1 MSSAL
6 WHGLVAGAS
15 WTRRSTCCCI
25 IDPCPQR
32 TWHLTLP
39 LCRGETHSLIAKR
52 RTDSFQALDFSVLVP
67 FCVRAISVK
76 TGAAAASARVW
87 YCKQP
92 PSSKPS
98 RHFHFPTTAIDHPS
112 VLFTG
117 GLVSFR
123 RHSLSLSST
132 RSRRHPRPP
141 VVEHKFYSC
150 PNNFYHPGLSQ
161 DRGLAIRVESRYQ
174 SVTACTLRI
183 FSIVSIS

>member
-1 MSSAL
+1 MSYAETISL
-6 WHGLVAGAS
+6 D
-15 WTRRSTCCCI
+15 RRS
-25 IDPCPQR
+25 R
-32 TWHLTLP
+32 
-39 LCRGETHSLIAKR
+39 EAKDRFFSSTGIFCFSAFLAFEPFQSKPER
-52 RTDSFQALDFSVLVP
+52 RRQSQVQ
-67 FCVRAISVK
+67 
-76 TGAAAASARVW
+76 G

-98 RHFHFPTTAIDHPS
+98 WHFHFPTTALDHPS

-174 SVTACTLRI
+174 SARACTLGI
-183 FSIVSIS
+183 FSIVCISY